1 MAKPVATRG
10 VWGVWVLVSCSLFTA
25 SGTNSNPAHTQLA
38 VLLAATRNDT
48 HILMKVDILIN
59 IFISDLCPIYIMM
72 PSRKRNEQTRSVLFK
87 SAVHDWLP
95 CVAGDWL
102 VQLFTFDLWA
112 RARAHTHIYF
122 SLCLLD
128 TQTINLSLTQTLT
141 CTFSHSPT
149 YKHTELRFVLRFRV
163 SNCVLDSLAVTR
175 GDTLK
180 SVDHFC
186 LAD

>member
-87 SAVHDWLP
+87 SAVRDWLP

-112 RARAHTHIYF
+112 RAHTHIYF
-122 SLCLLD
+122 FSLSFRHKDHQLESD
-128 TQTINLSLTQTLT
+128 TDLNLHFLTL
-141 CTFSHSPT
+141 SPT

-163 SNCVLDSLAVTR
+163 SNCVLDSLAVTQ

>member
-1 MAKPVATRG
+1 MVCKSWFPA
-10 VWGVWVLVSCSLFTA
+10 LCSLRRALT
-25 SGTNSNPAHTQLA
+25 NPAHTQLA

-72 PSRKRNEQTRSVLFK
+72 PSRKRNKQTRSVLFK

-112 RARAHTHIYF
+112 RTHTHIYF
-122 SLCLLD
+122 SLSFRHKDHQLESD
-128 TQTINLSLTQTLT
+128 TDLNLHFLTL
-141 CTFSHSPT
+141 SPT

-163 SNCVLDSLAVTR
+163 SNCVLGSFAVTQ